1 MAKDQTTYIPKDTYF
16 RTPTKG
22 FTARI
27 VEVKAVSVESDG
39 VRYKD
44 KYFRVQGATDEN

>member
-1 MAKDQTTYIPKDTYF
+1 MAKNQITYIPKDTYF

-22 FTARI
+22 FKARI

-44 KYFRVQGATDEN
+44 KYFQVQGTTDVN